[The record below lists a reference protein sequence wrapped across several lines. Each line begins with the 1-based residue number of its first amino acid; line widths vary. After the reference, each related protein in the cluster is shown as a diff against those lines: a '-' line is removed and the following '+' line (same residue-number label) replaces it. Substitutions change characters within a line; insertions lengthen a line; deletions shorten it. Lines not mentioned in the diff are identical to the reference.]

1 MKHSIISVWEHYIRY
16 NRYLQIFQSLENPN
30 EVETLETYKALLLS
44 KRKIFLNSVW
54 NVTSGKNSEKDLDSL
69 LLEYEVVVEQA
80 VDNGIDILT
89 QVSK

>member
-1 MKHSIISVWEHYIRY
+1 MWEYYIRY

-54 NVTSGKNSEKDLDSL
+54 NVTSGKNSEEDLDSL

>member
-1 MKHSIISVWEHYIRY
+1 M
-16 NRYLQIFQSLENPN
+16 
-30 EVETLETYKALLLS
+30 ETLETYKALLLS

-54 NVTSGKNSEKDLDSL
+54 NVTSGKNSEEDLDSL